1 MAGCRCSVAVGIAL
15 YFALPREPSVLT
27 ALVPLVTMVA
37 WRAAGGAR
45 ATLTTL
51 LIAALLAAALGLAL
65 AKLRVEWVRAPV
77 LTKQLNAAEVRGYI
91 ELIEQR
97 PRRGQR
103 LTLRVTSLGDLPEAT
118 RPARVRVTTNR
129 ALSRLQP
136 GSAVRLRATL
146 MPPSEPALPGD
157 YDFGRQAWFAGI
169 GAVGYSLSAPTIE
182 AGAPEA
188 PTDLRL
194 WAAVQRVRQAI
205 GARIAAALPG
215 ETGAIATALIT
226 GERGGI
232 SDATTDAFR
241 DSGILHILSISGF
254 HMAIMAG
261 SVFFLVRLA
270 LAAFPSIALVYP
282 IKKWAAAAAMLAA
295 FAYLLISGAAFATVR
310 STIMIAIMFLAVLLD
325 RPALA
330 LRNVILAAT
339 LILLAFPESLFDVG
353 LQMSF
358 AAVLALVT
366 VYEALRV
373 VDFFAARRQGTHALY
388 IEADGNIRTET
399 VTAARGARP
408 WSMPAPVKPT
418 EADDARRT
426 VDLQ

>member
-27 ALVPLVTMVA
+27 ALVPLVAMVA

-205 GARIAAALPG
+205 GA
-215 ETGAIATALIT
+215 
-226 GERGGI
+226 
-232 SDATTDAFR
+232 
-241 DSGILHILSISGF
+241 
-254 HMAIMAG
+254 
-261 SVFFLVRLA
+261 
-270 LAAFPSIALVYP
+270 
-282 IKKWAAAAAMLAA
+282 
-295 FAYLLISGAAFATVR
+295 AYRRGAAGRDGRHRHRADHR
-310 STIMIAIMFLAVLLD
+310 
-325 RPALA
+325 R
-330 LRNVILAAT
+330 
-339 LILLAFPESLFDVG
+339 
-353 LQMSF
+353 
-358 AAVLALVT
+358 
-366 VYEALRV
+366 
-373 VDFFAARRQGTHALY
+373 ARRHLGRDYGRLP
-388 IEADGNIRTET
+388 R
-399 VTAARGARP
+399 
-408 WSMPAPVKPT
+408 
-418 EADDARRT
+418 
-426 VDLQ
+426 